1 MSPFPVEPAR
11 AAGPMRLVLSAY
23 PSAVAARRAV
33 KGALDRRLAAC
44 ASSIAQSSTFLWR
57 GRRET
62 ASETLVVFKT
72 APKTVGA
79 LVRYLAGTHPYRVP
93 EIAEVDVMRAEP
105 RYLAWLSGIVDPSSG
120 HRPGGRFRRP
130 EGPRGRGARAP
141 GRTRGPRP
149 RRSTRTRTT
158 R

>member
-11 AAGPMRLVLSAY
+11 ATGPMRFVLSAY
-23 PSAVAARRAV
+23 PSGAAARRAV
-33 KGALDRRLAAC
+33 EGALDRRLAAC
-44 ASSIAQSSTFLWR
+44 ASSIAQSSTFLWQ

-79 LVRYLAGTHPYRVP
+79 LVRYLAASHPYQVP
-93 EIAEVDVMRAEP
+93 EIAEIDVMRAEP
-105 RYLAWLSGIVDPSSG
+105 RYLAWLSGIVDPSSS
-120 HRPGGRFRRP
+120 RRP
-130 EGPRGRGARAP
+130 DGRLRRPAGPRGRAAQAL
-141 GRTRGPRP
+141 GRTPGPRP
-149 RRSTRTRTT
+149 RRSRRTRTT